1 MEKLPNVSF
10 EETLLSCLTRKAY
23 GKQPGHAQFYYPK
36 KYGYGE
42 LWRRMA
48 DAIKGDIEYNKAIK
62 GIDFTTK
69 TVIAKDGTTYQADV
83 IITTIPWMEFD
94 KIIGMPKVSAYI
106 LGMIEKIPGYISVAG
121 AP

>member
-1 MEKLPNVSF
+1 
-10 EETLLSCLTRKAY
+10 
-23 GKQPGHAQFYYPK
+23 
-36 KYGYGE
+36 
-42 LWRRMA
+42 MA